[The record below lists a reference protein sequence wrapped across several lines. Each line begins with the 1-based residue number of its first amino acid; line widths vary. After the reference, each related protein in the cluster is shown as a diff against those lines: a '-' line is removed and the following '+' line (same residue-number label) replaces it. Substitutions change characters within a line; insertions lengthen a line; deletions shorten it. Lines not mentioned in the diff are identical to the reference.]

1 MTKKRG
7 TKKRF
12 IDVRIYLDTQ
22 SIYFGADRVDE
33 IEELEIQKIFRK
45 ELYRLRLENGYIENN
60 EENRNYLKWLQ
71 EHF

>member
-1 MTKKRG
+1 MIKKRG